1 MLILILGLV
10 FGLVVLFFLIRSVG
24 KKSRER
30 LRYGSR
36 WEKIAEII
44 KIILLVETIAY
55 VIIFAILLIKTI
67 IVYGT

>member
-30 LRYGSR
+30 FRYGSR

-67 IVYGT
+67 IV

>member
-30 LRYGSR
+30 LCYGSR

-67 IVYGT
+67 IV

>member
-44 KIILLVETIAY
+44 KIILVETIAY

-67 IVYGT
+67 IV

>member
-44 KIILLVETIAY
+44 KIMLEKKAS
-55 VIIFAILLIKTI
+55 
-67 IVYGT
+67 GTDLKL